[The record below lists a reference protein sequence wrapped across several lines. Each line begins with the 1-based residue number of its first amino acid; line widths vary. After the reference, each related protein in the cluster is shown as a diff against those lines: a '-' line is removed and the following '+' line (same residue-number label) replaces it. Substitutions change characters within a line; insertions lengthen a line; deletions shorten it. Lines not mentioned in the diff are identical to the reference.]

1 MDVELV
7 NNNNFINPNVYI
19 YLGCNC
25 SKALRRV
32 KMLLSGMEGMKNMLI
47 NNTEKVPT
55 GGIFKP
61 RIPKPCI
68 FDSECPVAGC
78 PFRHCTS
85 HDRVHGIKGCKTD
98 RKVTISDLFL
108 GSSSESETEINSKIQ
123 SDADFKV
130 IDLEESSTDE
140 MGDFFRVKIR
150 PADPCRVTKPLQYRE
165 QTTQYLET
173 DFPLVLQPQLL
184 PSDHDIVQSKS
195 KNLKNKSQKLKDK
208 KTKKPKKQKNKA

>member
-1 MDVELV
+1 MLIV
-7 NNNNFINPNVYI
+7 
-19 YLGCNC
+19 GCNC

-47 NNTEKVPT
+47 NNNEKVPT

-61 RIPKPCI
+61 RVPKPCI

-85 HDRVHGIKGCKTD
+85 QERVPGIKGCKTD

-108 GSSSESETEINSKIQ
+108 GSSSESETEINSKMQ

-140 MGDFFRVKIR
+140 IGDFFRVKIR

-165 QTTQYLET
+165 QTTQYLDT
-173 DFPLVLQPQLL
+173 DLPLVLRPQPP

-195 KNLKNKSQKLKDK
+195 KSPKNNSKLSKGKKS
-208 KTKKPKKQKNKA
+208 KKPKKQKK